1 MPSSIDITNLTFGY
15 NTPLFDG
22 KPVSL
27 SVSANEIVAL
37 IGPSG
42 IGKSTLL
49 AATFN
54 SELRLDGNIELRADE
69 AENAIVRIGYV
80 PQDASGESPLLSVLD
95 IVSLGQVAI
104 GPFATRKAQHDAMQ
118 ILMELNLGHLSHR
131 RIPELSGGQQQRVM
145 LARAIMASRTT
156 KILCL
161 DEPTANLDEESQ
173 KIIYKLLKELAAD
186 GYAILMSTHD
196 LDFALREASTVVAM
210 SHNRVD
216 VIAHSELESSG
227 FLDSLFMEDM

>member
-1 MPSSIDITNLTFGY
+1 MPASIHISNLVFGY
-15 NTPLFDG
+15 DTPLFEG
-22 KPVSL
+22 KPVSM
-27 SVSANEIVAL
+27 SVAAGEIVAL

-49 AATFN
+49 SATFN
-54 SELRLDGNIELRADE
+54 RELRLDGNIELCADE
-69 AENAIVRIGYV
+69 EENSVVRIGYV
-80 PQDASGESPLLSVLD
+80 PQDASEESHLLSVLD
-95 IVSLGQVAI
+95 IVALGASTL
-104 GPFATRKAQHDAMQ
+104 GPFATRIAQHDAMQ

-145 LARAIMASRTT
+145 LARAIMASHAT

-173 KIIYKLLKELAAD
+173 KIIYKLLKELATD

-210 SHNRVD
+210 SHNRID